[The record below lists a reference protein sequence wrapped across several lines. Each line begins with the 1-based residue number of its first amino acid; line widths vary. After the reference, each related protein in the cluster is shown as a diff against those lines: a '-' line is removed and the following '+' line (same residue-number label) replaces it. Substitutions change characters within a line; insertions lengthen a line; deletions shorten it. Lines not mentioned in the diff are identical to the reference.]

1 MYICIISIHVT
12 IIDTIHCSRKAA
24 RLSNEILLCFNKERI
39 HWAIEGHSLL
49 NEKEKKLFLGAL
61 NTDAFPQKLT
71 WLQKR
76 VPSQEIYLN
85 SSSNPKL
92 TEVVYGCEHG
102 IFGGVYLETSPYLV
116 FQYTLWHPMSRGSQL
131 LLGHCTLS
139 SIFWQMIH
147 TCSSTKQHW
156 WIVSAWSGEMVKT
169 FSNLWNVSH
178 VTYVMSRHWYS
189 ILSII

>member
-76 VPSQEIYLN
+76 VPSKKYIWIHLPTPSWQ
-85 SSSNPKL
+85 KL
-92 TEVVYGCEHG
+92 CMVVNMAFLGECTWKRPRTWSFSTLCG
-102 IFGGVYLETSPYLV
+102 IRCRVARNFSLDIAHCHQFSDKWSTLV
-116 FQYTLWHPMSRGSQL
+116 AVRNNTDG
-131 LLGHCTLS
+131 
-139 SIFWQMIH
+139 
-147 TCSSTKQHW
+147 
-156 WIVSAWSGEMVKT
+156 
-169 FSNLWNVSH
+169 
-178 VTYVMSRHWYS
+178 
-189 ILSII
+189 